1 MSTNS
6 EENKAQLSDR
16 IAELEAKVQ
25 HLSQLLTLQER
36 VSRIEENLLLV
47 GDVYRFG
54 RLQELLAAG
63 NWREADQE
71 TIRVIL
77 AITGESDLE
86 AITPN
91 EVKQFPCD
99 QLRVIDKLWTTY
111 SNGRFG
117 FSVQAKVYQSVGGS
131 FDTTIAQDNSV
142 IERLGERV
150 GWWVNNRWQKC
161 DELNYSLNAPEGC
174 HPSRWWNSP
183 FGSKMTNYFLAR
195 IMTCEL

>member
-1 MSTNS
+1 MSVNQQQNS
-6 EENKAQLSDR
+6 TQSSDR
-16 IAELEAKVQ
+16 IAELEAKVKR
-25 HLSQLLTLQER
+25 L
-36 VSRIEENLLLV
+36 EEILLLV

-63 NWREADQE
+63 KWREADQE
-71 TIRVIL
+71 TIQVIL
-77 AITGESDLE
+77 VITGQSELE
-86 AITPN
+86 AISPN
-91 EVKQFPCD
+91 DVRQFPCD

-117 FSVQAKVYQSVGGS
+117 FSVQARIYQEVGGS
-131 FDTTIAQDNSV
+131 LSTTIAQDNSV
-142 IERLGERV
+142 IERLGDRV

-161 DELNYSLNAPEGC
+161 DELDYSLNAPEGC

-195 IMTCEL
+195 VMTCEL